1 MFSFHE
7 LYGVS
12 RRVICEHDRPLQ
24 STTTPSSPMVTL
36 QSKTESSLW
45 SLMPSLLSATDVGSV
60 LVASGSNLRHGFP
73 THYGVPLLH
82 LKTVFCDH
90 VLGWAPSSKTSRRM
104 AWRRPWSTIK
114 TRNWCWRL
122 VRRWVACHRNSPPS
136 CRRLRTLN
144 VFSSWNIHDLS

>member
-1 MFSFHE
+1 MSCMVWAEEWFVNTTGHC
-7 LYGVS
+7 
-12 RRVICEHDRPLQ
+12 RALQ
-24 STTTPSSPMVTL
+24 HQALQWWHSSPR
-36 QSKTESSLW
+36 QSQSLW
-45 SLMPSLLSATDVGSV
+45 SLMPSLLFATDVGSV

-82 LKTVFCDH
+82 LRTVFCDH

-144 VFSSWNIHDLS
+144 VFSSWNIHDIS